1 MMRPDVTREYRERER
16 RKGEKNVR
24 KWNQDYGT

>member
-16 RKGEKNVR
+16 RKGENVR
-24 KWNQDYGT
+24 KWNQEYGT